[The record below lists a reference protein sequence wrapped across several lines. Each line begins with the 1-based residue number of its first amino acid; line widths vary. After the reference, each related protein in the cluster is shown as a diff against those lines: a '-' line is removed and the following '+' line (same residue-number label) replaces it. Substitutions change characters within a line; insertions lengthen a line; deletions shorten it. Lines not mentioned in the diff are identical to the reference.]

1 MKIFGMSSTALFI
14 FHEGL
19 EELEAI
25 APLDI
30 LRRAGVEC
38 TTASTGAQLEVTGKN
53 GITVKADELF
63 EDIAENSYNLVVIPG
78 GPGVYP
84 LRENSRVI
92 EFVRNHAEIGKPT
105 AAICAAPL
113 ILNDAGVLEG
123 RAYTAHSSVAD
134 ELPDIHEGSAVVS
147 DGHIITS
154 RGAGSAIEFGLELA
168 KRMTSSET
176 SQAVAESINYQRT
189 G

>member
-1 MKIFGMSSTALFI
+1 MSSTALFI

-30 LRRAGVEC
+30 LRRAGVDC
-38 TTASTGAQLEVTGKN
+38 TTASTGYQLEVTGKN
-53 GITVKADELF
+53 NITLKADKLF
-63 EDIAENSYNLVVIPG
+63 EDVADESFNLIVIPG

-92 EFVRNHAEIGKPT
+92 EYVRNHAETGRPT

-123 RAYTAHSSVAD
+123 REYTAHFSVGD
-134 ELPDIHEGSAVVS
+134 ELPDIEDGSAVVS

-154 RGAGSAIEFGLELA
+154 RGAGTAVEFGLELA
-168 KRMTSSET
+168 KRLAGSASSD
-176 SQAVAESINYQRT
+176 SVAESIHYQPANRNA
-189 G
+189 

>member
-1 MKIFGMSSTALFI
+1 MSSTALFI

-38 TTASTGAQLEVTGKN
+38 TTASTGFQLEVTGKN
-53 GITVKADELF
+53 GITLKADKLF
-63 EDIAENSYNLVVIPG
+63 EEVADNDYNLVVIPG

-123 RAYTAHSSVAD
+123 RAYTAHFSVED
-134 ELPDIHEGSAVVS
+134 ELPDLQSESAVVT

-154 RGAGSAIEFGLELA
+154 RGAGTAIEFGLELA
-168 KRMTSSET
+168 KRLTGSES
-176 SQAVAESINYQRT
+176 SQAVAESIHFQPI
-189 G
+189 

>member
-1 MKIFGMSSTALFI
+1 MTSTALFI

-38 TTASTGAQLEVTGKN
+38 TTASTGANLEVTGKN
-53 GITVKADELF
+53 GVTLRADKLF
-63 EDIAENSYNLVVIPG
+63 EDVAEEAFNLVVIPG
-78 GPGVYP
+78 GPGIYP

-92 EFVRNHAEIGKPT
+92 EFVRNHAETGKPT

-113 ILNDAGVLEG
+113 ILHDAGVLEG
-123 RAYTAHSSVAD
+123 REYTAHFTVAD
-134 ELPDIHEGSAVVS
+134 ELPDMDEVRAVVS

-154 RGAGSAIEFGLELA
+154 RGAGTAVEFGLALA
-168 KRMTSSET
+168 QRLAGSESSK
-176 SQAVAESINYQRT
+176 AVADSIHYQT
-189 G
+189 AG